1 MNGFKRA
8 TLVTLSALLL
18 TSLSVPC
25 SAADSAFKNIFE
37 DAFYGGLVGA
47 LAGGALLVFTNKPG
61 DHLDYV
67 YYGAAG
73 GVLAGAAYGV
83 AKSSKSLV
91 SMEDGNVK
99 FAMPTI
105 VPEFQETGAK
115 GASALVLK
123 ADLIRGR
130 F

>member
-1 MNGFKRA
+1 MHRFKRA
-8 TLVTLSALLL
+8 TMIALSVFLL

-25 SAADSAFKNIFE
+25 SAADSAFKDIFE
-37 DAFYGGLVGA
+37 NAFYGGLVGT
-47 LAGGALLVFTNKPG
+47 LAGGALLVFTKKPA

-83 AKSSKSLV
+83 ARTSRALV

-105 VPEFQETGAK
+105 MPEFQETNARGS
-115 GASALVLK
+115 SALILK
-123 ADLIRGR
+123 AELIRGS